1 MSTEAVN
8 PDTDFDETLASLF
21 GDAETVLVVNP
32 SLAVFRT
39 AMETAFEFDDELPTL
54 QVLATPDVLRT
65 GTEDFILASQV
76 ADLINQ
82 ETLSLRTTTSIARSS
97 LFVSNDQV
105 MTVVPVDGGLS
116 GLTSTDEEFVE
127 TVRSAFDDDWDEGEE
142 FSLRTPPLSRVQ
154 DTLSE
159 EFDEEVEDDF
169 MTMLESMETVPGEED
184 ELDEVTIALLVAAD
198 NELLLYDLSKWG
210 EDVGLASKATFSR
223 TKTRL
228 EDRGLLDTEK
238 VPIEV
243 GRPRLRLLLEPD
255 DLEDVDAIAEQAT
268 AA

>member
-1 MSTEAVN
+1 MSSEAVSL
-8 PDTDFDETLASLF
+8 DSDFDETLASLF

-54 QVLATPDVLRT
+54 QVLATPDVLRE

-76 ADLINQ
+76 ADLIDQ
-82 ETLSLRTTTSIARSS
+82 EVLSLRTTTDIARSS
-97 LFVSNDQV
+97 LFVSDDQV
-105 MTVVPVDGGLS
+105 MTVVPIDGGLS
-116 GLTSTDEEFVE
+116 GMMSTDEEFVE
-127 TVRSAFDDDWDEGEE
+127 TVRSTFDDDWDEGEE
-142 FSLRTPPLSRVQ
+142 FSLRTPPLSSIRE
-154 DTLSE
+154 TLSE
-159 EFDEEVEDDF
+159 EFDEEVKDDF

-184 ELDEVTIALLVAAD
+184 ELDEVTIALLVAA
-198 NELLLYDLSKWG
+198 NNEELLYEISKWG

-228 EDRGLLDTEK
+228 ESRGLIDTEK

-255 DLEDVDAIAEQAT
+255 DLEDVDALAEQAT

>member
-1 MSTEAVN
+1 MSSEAVS
-8 PDTDFDETLASLF
+8 PETDFDETLESLF
-21 GDAETVLVVNP
+21 NDAETVLVVNP
-32 SLAVFRT
+32 SLQVFRT
-39 AMETAFEFDDELPTL
+39 AMETAFEFDDEMPTL
-54 QVLATPDVLRT
+54 QVLATPDVLKT
-65 GTEDFILASQV
+65 TAEDFILASQI
-76 ADLINQ
+76 ADLIDQ
-82 ETLSLRTTTSIARSS
+82 ETLSLRTTTDIARSS
-97 LFVSNDQV
+97 LFVSDEQV

-116 GLTSTDEEFVE
+116 GLASTDEEFVE
-127 TVRSAFDDDWDEGEE
+127 TVQSAFDDDWDEGEE
-142 FSLRTPPLSRVQ
+142 FSLRTPPLSRVR

-184 ELDEVTIALLVAAD
+184 ELDEVTITLLVAAD
-198 NELLLYDLSKWG
+198 NELLLYEISKWG

-223 TKTRL
+223 TKTQL
-228 EDRGLLDTEK
+228 EDRGLIDTEK

-268 AA
+268 TA